1 MQMQTLAQC
10 SLACHGHKLI
20 VLHLAILIG
29 LGSNITCKV
38 IISLLL
44 YFSIKKYLKMQ
55 ILCFIFYLC
64 NNVNNR

>member
-20 VLHLAILIG
+20 VLHLAILTG

-44 YFSIKKYLKMQ
+44 YFNIKK
-55 ILCFIFYLC
+55 IFENANFMFHFLSL
-64 NNVNNR
+64 